1 MNIKFSNSPKYMVAC
16 YEETFMANEL
26 AKEETKRLNKR
37 YNLHV
42 TRLSNLSHHMYKEQN
57 IKQFI

>member
-1 MNIKFSNSPKYMVAC
+1 MGMNIKFSNSQKYLVAC

-26 AKEETKRLNKR
+26 AKKETKRLNKR

-42 TRLSNLSHHMYKEQN
+42 TKLSNLSHV
-57 IKQFI
+57 